1 MVIKICVVCFFI
13 WSTIF
18 ASILC
23 STLFYG
29 RYWPFLMLFTSCF
42 TEPELLTNI
51 DKN

>member
-23 STLFYG
+23 STLFCG
-29 RYWPFLMLFTSCF
+29 RSWPFLMLFTSCF
-42 TEPELLTNI
+42 IESVPLTKI
-51 DKN
+51 DKS